1 MLSIC
6 SPWGRKEL
14 DTTEQLNWTE
24 HLYLGSPC
32 CSVPQLCPA
41 VCNLMDGS
49 TPGFLV
55 LHHLLKFAQTLV
67 CRVGDAIQP
76 SHPLSSPSP
85 DFNLSQHQGLFQWVG
100 SSHQVA
106 KVLEL
111 QLQYQ
116 AFQRTFMDTLILFL
130 KFSDHPVLFLH
141 LLQSL
146 HYCVNL
152 VFLREVSR
160 GLLQTSELAFINR
173 FPKSSPNQWL
183 GVMEIRTWQES
194 LAQTLRSS
202 L

>member
-1 MLSIC
+1 MLFFIKVSLC
-6 SPWGRKEL
+6 SL
-14 DTTEQLNWTE
+14 L
-24 HLYLGSPC
+24 LLLFSS
-32 CSVPQLCPA
+32 SVMSDSLRPHGLQHARLLCP
-41 VCNLMDGS
+41 
-49 TPGFLV
+49 
-55 LHHLLKFAQTLV
+55 
-67 CRVGDAIQP
+67 
-76 SHPLSSPSP
+76 SPSP
-85 DFNLSQHQGLFQWVG
+85 RVCSNSCPLSWWCHPTILSFVISFSCLQSFPAAWSFLWVG
-100 SSHQVA
+100 SVHQVA

-194 LAQTLRSS
+194 FAQTLRSS